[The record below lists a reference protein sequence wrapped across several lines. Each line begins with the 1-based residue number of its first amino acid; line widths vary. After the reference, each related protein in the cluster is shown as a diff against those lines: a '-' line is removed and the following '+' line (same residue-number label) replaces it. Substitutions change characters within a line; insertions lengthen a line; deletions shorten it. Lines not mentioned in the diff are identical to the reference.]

1 MHRHRSYVAVAA
13 CLALATVA
21 CDARSPVAPVTQS
34 VTPAPV
40 VPMGNIRDGEGN
52 PIREPPS
59 PSGPR
64 RQPRGD
70 ERRGAIPLPPEDV
83 ETIQASKAG
92 YEGSW
97 DFFKPDLRLHAIL
110 RIAAG
115 QSVRVTIRPD
125 DSLGGIGQ
133 LRRVRKIR
141 VFSNGDRIVHIEVAA
156 DDNGPVDYYA
166 YGVSG
171 EGCAGRPCPP
181 NPSTFFVEGG
191 GERGVELQMDAQS
204 TISRTFT
211 VVTRAEDP

>member
-1 MHRHRSYVAVAA
+1 
-13 CLALATVA
+13 
-21 CDARSPVAPVTQS
+21 
-34 VTPAPV
+34 
-40 VPMGNIRDGEGN
+40 MGNIRDGEGN
-52 PIREPPS
+52 PIAGATVAFWPPGVS
-59 PSGPR
+59 QEVTNDAGR
-64 RQPRGD
+64 F
-70 ERRGAIPLPPEDV
+70 PLPPEYV

-156 DDNGPVDYYA
+156 DDNGPVDCYA
-166 YGVSG
+166 CGVSG

-204 TISRTFT
+204 TIRPDVHRGDAGGRPVKDVDSSR
-211 VVTRAEDP
+211 D